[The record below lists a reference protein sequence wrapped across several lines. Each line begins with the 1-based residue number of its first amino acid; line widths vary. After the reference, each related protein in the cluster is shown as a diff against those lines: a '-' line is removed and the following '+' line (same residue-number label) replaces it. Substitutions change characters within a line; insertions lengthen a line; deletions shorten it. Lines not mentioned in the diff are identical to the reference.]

1 MNDIRTILDK
11 KRELIDEALYFL
23 GVIEREE
30 YESESELEIL
40 QGDLEAVL
48 TELGI
53 ETEYE
58 E

>member
-1 MNDIRTILDK
+1 M
-11 KRELIDEALYFL
+11 